1 MEKTIYQLLNE
12 VKTDDQEYEW
22 AELSSKERHHC
33 RQMIMKEVKCMKT
46 TKTEK
51 RTTKTWKTAIAAT
64 AAACALVA
72 ATVGVCNPVF
82 ARNLFSDTFGK
93 LIESARGQKD
103 EADYVDLYSKL
114 GRQSVPVQEEIDR
127 TLDRTEYATSAEHN
141 GVKVSVSDLYCDGYL
156 LYFTTTLETDDT
168 ELMQADWIVP
178 AEKKGTCDIQISGVP
193 NSEGINRAFEQA
205 GDGIFIAT
213 NQIDLLSLTDLESK
227 GSTFDV
233 EYTLT
238 DLQGYLRDGRD
249 AQGNYQTTGAA
260 VDGEWKLRFP
270 VTVDTSANLTYDID
284 REQNG
289 ITVKN
294 AVITKA
300 GLVLTVELPD
310 FTKEPYNDPYNDPDK
325 AILDSQGRYLQWLSQ
340 KSTPNADGTSTE
352 QIMVLYGEEKEL
364 SFVVTNKN
372 TDCSTIAD
380 IPFQLP

>member
-22 AELSSKERHHC
+22 TELSSKERLHC
-33 RQMIMKEVKCMKT
+33 RQMILKEVKCMKNRK
-46 TKTEK
+46 TK
-51 RTTKTWKTAIAAT
+51 TTKTWKTAVAAT
-64 AAACALVA
+64 AAALALVA

-114 GRQSVPVQEEIDR
+114 GRQSVPVQEEIGQAS
-127 TLDRTEYATSAEHN
+127 DRTEYATSVENN

-156 LYFTTTLETDDT
+156 LYFTTTLETDDA
-168 ELMQADWIVP
+168 ELMQADGIVP

-193 NSEGINRAFEQA
+193 DSEGANRAFEQV
-205 GDGIFIAT
+205 GDGIFVAT
-213 NQIDLLSLTDLESK
+213 NQIDLLGLTDLESK
-227 GSTFDV
+227 GNTFDV

-238 DLQGYLRDGRD
+238 DLQGYLWDKWD
-249 AQGNYQTTGAA
+249 AQGNYQAMGA

-310 FTKEPYNDPYNDPDK
+310 FTKEPYNDPFNDPDE
-325 AILDSQGRYLQWLSQ
+325 AIMDSQGRYLQWLSQ
-340 KSTPNADGTSTE
+340 KSTQNADGTTTE

-372 TDCSTIAD
+372 TDGSTIAD